1 MVEISGTKILIY
13 YDHIVKSRETVREL
27 PRERKNSFRQQESQD
42 VSIDKKKK
50 SNTRLVENVF
60 TNIAILSC

>member
-27 PRERKNSFRQQESQD
+27 PRERKNSFRQQEGQD